1 MPNANGTPIGI
12 EVSQSSKTVLPDT
25 GTVLS
30 GPLCRLET
38 LSAEF
43 HAQDLFEAFSLDA
56 SDSLWTYLPQGP
68 FQFADEFLSWVQHVQ
83 GQQDP
88 AFYAIIDEQTNK
100 AVGVS
105 AYLRID
111 QRASS
116 IEIGWLTFSPLMQKK
131 PIATEAMY
139 LMMKNAFDLG
149 YRRLEWKCNAL
160 NAPSIRAAA
169 RLGMSFEGVFRQA
182 TIVKG
187 HSRDTAWFSILDSE
201 WPHVRSAIET
211 WLASDNFDEAGN
223 QKLRLSDLT
232 SPLLQDSWPQ
242 ITVRLG
248 AQN

>member
-1 MPNANGTPIGI
+1 MPNANGAPIGI
-12 EVSQSSKTVLPDT
+12 EVSQSSKTVLPGT

-30 GPLCRLET
+30 GSLCRLET

-56 SDSLWTYLPQGP
+56 SDSLWTYLPRGP

>member
-1 MPNANGTPIGI
+1 MPNANGAPIGI